1 VNFKALNYFTKKKS
15 YCNFL
20 KWFNLCWEI
29 LFVEYLVIAW
39 YFFLGNIIWSKIL
52 PSIAL
57 FMSGRC
63 NLFYVGIVSPWWDMI
78 WACFLP
84 SFLDFFFFFRW
95 FGVCGSRSN
104 LETAQ
109 EFYIFEFIVFFYF
122 RWRFSTSCISF
133 FGTFFGVIFFLSILY
148 I

>member
-1 VNFKALNYFTKKKS
+1 VNFKALNYFTQKKS

-84 SFLDFFFFFRW
+84 SFLDFFFSSGDLGFVAPGLIWRRLRSFISSSSLYFF
-95 FGVCGSRSN
+95 
-104 LETAQ
+104 
-109 EFYIFEFIVFFYF
+109 IFAGDLVHLVFP
-122 RWRFSTSCISF
+122 
-133 FGTFFGVIFFLSILY
+133 FLGLFLV
-148 I
+148 